1 MSKWTSR
8 KWILGVWGEIVGA
21 ATALGG
27 FVYGDKEVAYGGLA
41 ICVTALIAYLKS
53 EKDVD
58 MARASATVINE
69 CACDCPSCQPNRE

>member
-41 ICVTALIAYLKS
+41 ICMTALIAYLKS

-58 MARASATVINE
+58 AAREGAATIYE
-69 CACDCPSCQPNRE
+69 CDCNCPSCNPEE